1 MQSLPLSDCPQEIS
15 SLVTFYWEQFVQNCR
30 DNNTVC
36 NDLDRL
42 PDSFWAD
49 LVTVW
54 GGSSYVAQ
62 QCCHHPD
69 WLLALA
75 HEYDTH
81 NQSVT
86 DPVMPALA
94 LTLADIDREDLVMEA
109 VRQFR
114 HRTMVGIIW
123 RDLTNKATLIET
135 TAALT
140 QLAEECI
147 DASYQWYYQY
157 FSAQWGTPAW
167 QQGGKEGKPQHMV
180 ILGMGKLG
188 AGELNLSSDIDLIFA
203 YPQAGQTE
211 GKQKA
216 ISNQEFFVRLGQKLI
231 SALDANTK
239 DGFAFRVD
247 MRLRPYGQSGAL
259 VLNFDAMEQYYQDQ
273 GRDWERFAMIKAR
286 VVGGDKKAGGDL
298 LARLKPFVF
307 RRYVDFSAVNAL
319 REMKQMISREVVRKG
334 RQHNIKLG
342 PGGIREV
349 EFIVQAFQLIHG
361 GRDPALQQ
369 KSVFKLL
376 NVLAGQGYLPLA
388 ATQELES
395 AYHFLRKLEHALQ
408 AWADQQTQDLPK
420 DKTQQCRLAWSLG
433 FADWSL
439 LAQTLEEHRKKVSYH
454 FSQMVAE
461 PTEEHASNAVLSCW
475 QSLWQGQLSEN
486 EATQQLIAHQFQQPE
501 TILQR
506 LQQLASDKSVR
517 MMQRK
522 GRQRLDAFMPIL
534 LAAAIHQSDPSNTLL
549 RVLPLVER
557 VLRRTA
563 YILLLIEN
571 PVALQ
576 QLLKLCAASPWIADT
591 IARYPMLL
599 DEFLDVGSLYSPPDK
614 ETLADELRQ
623 QLARVPEDDIELQME
638 TLRYFRMAHVL
649 RVAAS
654 EVAGTLPLMKV
665 SDYLTWI
672 AEAVLEHVLYIALHY
687 VQSRYGHP
695 GGIEGDQV
703 EFIVIAYGKLA
714 GIELSYGS
722 DLDLVFVYNAPHNQ
736 SSSGPKEIDN
746 SLYFMRLGQRMIH
759 ILTAQTPSGQLYDVD
774 MRLRP
779 SGASGLL
786 VSTINAYAEYQ
797 ADKAWTWEH
806 QALVRARV
814 VAGSPQLTVQ
824 FSEVRAQVLSQARDQ
839 EKLKAEV
846 ISMRNKM
853 RDNLAT
859 KETNGGRSD
868 AAWLAET
875 KFNLKHDYGGIVDI
889 EFMVQYMVLAWSHQ
903 YSDLL
908 TYTDNIRILEEL
920 EKAGLLAPESAN
932 LLREA
937 YKAYRSAAHRLVL
950 QNQSGVVTGDS
961 FHEYRQGVVALWQQL
976 LGDTPS
982 PVAHES
988 GAD

>member
-1 MQSLPLSDCPQEIS
+1 MRSLPLNDCPQEIS

-30 DNNTVC
+30 DNNTTC

-42 PDSFWAD
+42 PDSFWPD

-62 QCCHHPD
+62 QCCHHSD

-75 HEYDTH
+75 SEYDPQRQISTI
-81 NQSVT
+81 SVIPT
-86 DPVMPALA
+86 LS
-94 LTLADIDREDLVMEA
+94 TILADIEREDLVMEA
-109 VRQFR
+109 IRQFR
-114 HRTMVGIIW
+114 HRKMVDIIW
-123 RDLTNKATLIET
+123 RDLAKKASLVET
-135 TAALT
+135 TTALT
-140 QLAEECI
+140 RLAEECI
-147 DASYQWYYQY
+147 DAGYHWCYQH
-157 FSAQWGTPAW
+157 FSKQWGTPVLQQTG
-167 QQGGKEGKPQHMV
+167 QQGQPQHMV

-211 GKQKA
+211 GQQKV
-216 ISNQEFFVRLGQKLI
+216 ISNQEFFIRLGQKLI
-231 SALDANTK
+231 SLLDANTK

-286 VVGGDKKAGGDL
+286 VVGGDKKAGEDL
-298 LARLKPFVF
+298 IARLKPFVF
-307 RRYVDFSAVNAL
+307 RRYVDFSAINAL

-361 GRDPALQQ
+361 GRDSALQQ

-388 ATQELES
+388 ATEELEN
-395 AYHFLRKLEHALQ
+395 AYHFLRTLEHALQ
-408 AWADQQTQDLPK
+408 AWADQQTQDLPTN
-420 DKTQQCRLAWSLG
+420 KTQQDRLAWSMG
-433 FADWSL
+433 FVDWDSL
-439 LAQTLEEHRKKVSYH
+439 VKALEKHRKKVSYH

-461 PTEEHASNAVLSCW
+461 PTEEHASDEALSCW
-475 QSLWQGQLSEN
+475 QSLWQGQLN
-486 EATQQLIAHQFQQPE
+486 EDEAIHQLIDHHFQQPE

-506 LQQLASDKSVR
+506 LQQLANGKSVR

-522 GRQRLDAFMPIL
+522 GRQRLDTFMPML
-534 LAAAIHQSDPSNTLL
+534 LAAVIHQSDPSNTLL
-549 RVLPLVER
+549 RVLPLVEG

-563 YILLLIEN
+563 YLLLLIEN
-571 PVALQ
+571 PEALQ
-576 QLLKLCAASPWIADT
+576 QLLKLCAASPWIANI
-591 IARYPMLL
+591 IARYPVLL
-599 DEFLDVGSLYSPPDK
+599 DELLDVGSLYSPPDK

-672 AEAVLEHVLYIALHY
+672 AEAVLEHVLFIALHY
-687 VQSRYGHP
+687 VQSRYGLP
-695 GGIEGDQV
+695 GGMEGEQV

-722 DLDLVFVYNAPHNQ
+722 DLDLVFVYNAPHNKA
-736 SSSGPKEIDN
+736 SSGPKEIDN

-814 VAGSPQLTVQ
+814 VAGSPQLTDQ
-824 FSEVRAQVLSQARDQ
+824 FNGVRAQVLSQTRDQ
-839 EKLKAEV
+839 EKLKEEV

-853 RDNLAT
+853 RNNLAT

-868 AAWLAET
+868 SAWLPEA

-920 EKAGLLAPESAN
+920 EKAGFLAPESAN

-950 QNQSGVVTGDS
+950 QNQSGVVTGDF
-961 FHEYRQGVVALWQQL
+961 FHEYRQGVIALWQQL